1 MTKSKDNLIESD
13 NRQWT
18 EADFENAVSFR
29 DLPTEMQELL
39 SSPVVLRPD
48 TEPESVES
56 PAA

>member
-29 DLPTEMQELL
+29 DLPMEMQELL
-39 SSPVVLRPD
+39 GSPVVLCQD

-56 PAA
+56 PAP